1 VILELL
7 ETVEPEPVILEACKQ
22 LKAQGYRLVWD
33 DFTGC
38 APNHPF
44 LKLVEWVK
52 VDFRLVVDEQKR
64 KDLEGWLKQQG
75 IRPLAEKVETQAE
88 FRNAAAAGYD
98 LFQGYF
104 LARPEIVEGKRIPGN
119 RLHYYQLLA
128 KASADPLPM
137 AEVEQLILRD
147 VSLTYKLLHVVNSA
161 AFNRR
166 QAVHSIRDALLILG
180 ETQVRRWIVLLVMP
194 MLALDKPEEL
204 TTQAVLRARI
214 CELLAERAQDGE
226 AAFEAF
232 LAGMMSL
239 VEALT
244 GRRFATLAD
253 ELDLSDAVRQAVGER
268 VGSLSRLLR
277 VVESQEEGEWTEVD
291 RVCGELGL
299 PAQAVCEAWAESLRW
314 YHRI

>member
-7 ETVEPEPVILEACKQ
+7 ETVEPEPAILEACKQ
-22 LKAQGYRLVWD
+22 LKARGYRLVCD

-38 APNHPF
+38 PPDHPF

-52 VDFRLVVDEQKR
+52 VDFRLVVDKERR
-64 KDLEGWLKQQG
+64 KGLARWLRRKG

-88 FRNAAAAGYD
+88 YRNAAEGGYE

-119 RLHYYQLLA
+119 RLHYYHLLA

-137 AEVEQLILRD
+137 AEVEMLILRD
-147 VSLTYKLLHVVNSA
+147 VSLAYKLLHVANSA
-161 AFNRR
+161 AFNRQ

-180 ETQVRRWIVLLVMP
+180 ERQVRRWIVLLVMP
-194 MLALDKPEEL
+194 MLASDKPEEL
-204 TTQAVLRARI
+204 TTQAVMRARI

-226 AAFEAF
+226 VAFEAF

-239 VEALT
+239 GEALT

-253 ELDLSDAVRQAVGER
+253 ELDLSDAVRQAVGGR
-268 VGSLSRLLR
+268 VGSLSKLLR
-277 VVESQEEGEWTEVD
+277 VIESQEAGNWAEVD
-291 RVCGELGL
+291 RVCEELGL
-299 PAQAVCEAWAESLRW
+299 PARAVCEAWAESLRW
-314 YHRI
+314 YQRI